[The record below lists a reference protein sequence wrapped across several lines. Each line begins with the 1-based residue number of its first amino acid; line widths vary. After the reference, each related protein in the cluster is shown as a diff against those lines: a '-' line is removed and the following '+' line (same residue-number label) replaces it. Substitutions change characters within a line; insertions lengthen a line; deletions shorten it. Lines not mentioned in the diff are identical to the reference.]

1 MKNLIIAAVLLMPAA
16 AGAQQNLK
24 IGNMEVNP
32 FMTTQESYDSNIYL
46 TRNAR
51 KGSTINRSTL
61 GFGLV
66 EKIGSRLDLKGGYS
80 MEVLGYY
87 RAAATNDAVHHNANV
102 SATAKLPKEATLTV
116 EDKYKQSTDQA
127 TSELT
132 QRALRVENMVGLNV
146 NAPLRGK
153 FGGAV
158 VLQHVYNNYLDGAYS
173 ALDREESLVGFDVNY
188 KLQPKTQLFF
198 NYRYGNLVYQAGDV
212 NNATT
217 NNMDLGITGDI
228 APKVVGTVKA
238 GVQMRHYGKDLA
250 TAKDDLTTAGYSA
263 QAVWTPME
271 KSEVILYG
279 KRGNVESNFGNSRF
293 YTSTLMDLTVTREV
307 LKIKAGLGL
316 SYEGVLYPEKT
327 IATNRQRLDENAN
340 VRLTAVYNVQK
351 WLIADFAYTYK
362 DRTSNEDIFEYKDN
376 VISLGIKAL
385 F

>member
-32 FMTTQESYDSNIYL
+32 FMSTQESYDSNIYL
-46 TRNAR
+46 TNANR

-66 EKIGSRLDLKGGYS
+66 EKIGSRLDLTGGYS

-87 RAAATNDAVHHNANV
+87 RAAAINDAVHHNAYV
-102 SATAKLPKEATLTV
+102 TATAKLPKEATLTV
-116 EDKYKQSTDQA
+116 EDKYKQTSDQA
-127 TSELT
+127 SSELT

-146 NAPLRGK
+146 QAPLRGK
-153 FGGAV
+153 FGGAFA
-158 VLQHVYNNYLDGAYS
+158 LQHVYNNYLDGAFT
-173 ALDREESLVGFDVNY
+173 ALDREESLVGFDVDY
-188 KLQPKTQLFF
+188 KLQPKTKLFF
-198 NYRYGNLVYQAGDV
+198 NYRYGNLVYQDSDIS
-212 NNATT
+212 NATT

-238 GVQMRHYGKDLA
+238 GVQMRHYAKDLA
-250 TAKDDLTTAGYSA
+250 TAKDDITTGGYSA
-263 QAVWTPME
+263 QALWTPME

-279 KRGNVESNFGNSRF
+279 KRANVESNFGNSRF
-293 YTSTLMDLTVTREV
+293 YTSTLVDLTVTREV

-327 IATNRQRLDENAN
+327 ILTNRKRLDENAN
-340 VRLTAVYNVQK
+340 VRLTAVYSVQK

-362 DRTSNEDIFEYKDN
+362 DRTSNEDTFEYKDN